1 MKATPLK
8 RATVKTDI
16 AEAEGHRVLFHSRS
30 GSFDF
35 SRLFE
40 QLIPTVIIGGLVI
53 WANSKVTEYQVLD
66 LRRDMDRAAIIAR
79 DYANNQQMQSEKL
92 AAITAQITAFLG
104 QQTQLNSTMD
114 ARMTYIERSR
124 AGRP

>member
-1 MKATPLK
+1 M
-8 RATVKTDI
+8 
-16 AEAEGHRVLFHSRS
+16 FHSRS